1 MRNMLLII
9 IIVTICAFLYLLA
22 MNNLCDQGG
31 DDFQLG
37 ICGVTAL
44 LPF

>member
-9 IIVTICAFLYLLA
+9 SIAIIFAFLYLLA

-37 ICGVTAL
+37 VCRVTGL